1 MRVIIF
7 GADKLGVGFYFD
19 ILHQE
24 DVIAFID
31 NNSEKWGKE
40 IMGIEIFP
48 PDQIKTLVFDKI
60 YIASLRC
67 CDDIRRQILS
77 MNVAQNKISY
87 IPPVLDNVRT
97 KAKKLIED
105 LYQYQNVSRQGEY
118 EEQWRMIIKEYKD
131 NPIH

>member
-105 LYQYQNVSRQGEY
+105 LYQYQNVSRQ
-118 EEQWRMIIKEYKD
+118 
-131 NPIH
+131 